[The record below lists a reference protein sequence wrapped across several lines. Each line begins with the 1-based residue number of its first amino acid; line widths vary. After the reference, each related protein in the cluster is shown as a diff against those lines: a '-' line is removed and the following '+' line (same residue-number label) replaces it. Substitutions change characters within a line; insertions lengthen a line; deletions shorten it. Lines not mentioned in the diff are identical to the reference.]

1 MRRTTLL
8 FSAALLA
15 ASSGAGLAM
24 AGDRYG
30 PPEPVKP
37 NRAAVAE
44 WTGPL
49 LGWSAKAAPE
59 STDAPPAAPMSPQPI
74 SVSVPRTVAQPNFQ
88 HAPVSQSPALP
99 NSIYAPPPAP
109 VAPAASASANAYQP
123 SRPTGEVLTLSLA
136 DLPPPG
142 PSLERQQAAE
152 EDAAVLAAKIARAD
166 AQAVKD
172 IAAGRPVTGGNT
184 DLLGGP

>member
-15 ASSGAGLAM
+15 ASSGAGLAV

-37 NRAAVAE
+37 NRAAATE

-49 LGWSAKAAPE
+49 LGWSAKAASE
-59 STDAPPAAPMSPQPI
+59 STDVRPGTPMSPQPI

-88 HAPVSQSPALP
+88 HAPVGQSPALP
-99 NSIYAPPPAP
+99 NSIYAPPVSVAP
-109 VAPAASASANAYQP
+109 VASASASAYQP

>member
-1 MRRTTLL
+1 MRRTILL
-8 FSAALLA
+8 FSAAILA
-15 ASSGAGLAM
+15 TACSLGSAV

-30 PPEPVKP
+30 PPEPAKP
-37 NRAAVAE
+37 AHAAVTE

-59 STDAPPAAPMSPQPI
+59 SQDVRPALPAAPQPLPI
-74 SVSVPRTVAQPNFQ
+74 SLPRTLAQPTFQ
-88 HAPVSQSPALP
+88 RMAAAQPSALP
-99 NSIYAPPPAP
+99 ASIYAP
-109 VAPAASASANAYQP
+109 AAEPISPGTPTSAYQP
-123 SRPTGEVLTLSLA
+123 ARPTGEVLTLSLD
-136 DLPPPG
+136 DLPTPG

-152 EDAAVLAAKIARAD
+152 EDASVMAAKIARAN